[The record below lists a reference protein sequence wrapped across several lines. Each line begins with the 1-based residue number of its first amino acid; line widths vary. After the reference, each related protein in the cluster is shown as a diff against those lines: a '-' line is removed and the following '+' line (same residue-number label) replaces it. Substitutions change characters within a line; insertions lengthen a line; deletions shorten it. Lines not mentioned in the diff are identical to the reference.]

1 VLISGDVLQV
11 ADTVFGLL
19 SVLYSLKLKDHLFQL
34 MGIEEFLEYYRAI
47 KYIKNVIFKIG
58 NSKNSIH
65 IVRSL
70 LVFYQCKMI
79 ENYNSMSFIG

>member
-1 VLISGDVLQV
+1 MNGDELQV

-19 SVLYSLKLKDHLFQL
+19 LVLYSLKLKDHLFRVV
-34 MGIEEFLEYYRAI
+34 GIEEFLEYYRAI
-47 KYIKNVIFKIG
+47 KYVGNVVFKIG

-65 IVRSL
+65 IIRSI